1 LPGDLQP
8 LVVFDHHPSR
18 PSTRDIPFC
27 DIRPDYGATA
37 TIMWEYLHAA
47 GLPCR
52 RRYATGLFYAIR
64 SETQNLGREGGSADV
79 RAYVSLFPHV
89 DNRIISRIEQAPI
102 SRKYLALLN
111 GAFHAT
117 RLYGDLSIT
126 PLDRMPYPDV
136 PAELAD
142 LLLRVDQV
150 TWALVMGIYRGDV
163 YVSIEPEGRAG
174 GHGSMAGGKVNL
186 RTAHL
191 SADKAMRLLSRR
203 AREVHGVGGVRGKR
217 LLRGH

>member
-1 LPGDLQP
+1 
-8 LVVFDHHPSR
+8 
-18 PSTRDIPFC
+18 
-27 DIRPDYGATA
+27 
-37 TIMWEYLHAA
+37 M
-47 GLPCR
+47 
-52 RRYATGLFYAIR
+52 
-64 SETQNLGREGGSADV
+64 
-79 RAYVSLFPHV
+79 SLFPHV

-111 GAFHAT
+111 GAFLAT
-117 RLYGDLSIT
+117 RLYGGLSIT
-126 PLDRMPYPDV
+126 RLGRMPYPDV

-163 YVSIEPEGRAG
+163 YVSIRTQDARVNAGARLQQIVEPEGRAG

-191 SADKAMRLLSRR
+191 SADTAMRLLSRR